1 MRSRLP
7 MLVDCSR
14 IGLCVVFLFPFL
26 SFVMVSCH
34 QQQPKSFYNVL
45 TEADSIAIRMD
56 TSQMITCNSRRLQMR
71 ITHPS
76 FLHRQQV
83 PAGEHFE
90 LFMFNDISLVIR
102 KDTIGSDID
111 DIVRSPGQQF
121 MGMGAELLAAT
132 DRYSIHTGNEEGL
145 DYYAKVID
153 DSTRIVTITLRYDP
167 SHEYDVRSLRQWI
180 ETYDPLANP

>member
-1 MRSRLP
+1 MRSLLPTINACPRLGHC
-7 MLVDCSR
+7 LV
-14 IGLCVVFLFPFL
+14 LTLFIL
-26 SFVMVSCH
+26 SLVTVSCT

-45 TEADSIAIRMD
+45 TEQDSIAIRMD
-56 TSQMITCNSRRLQMR
+56 TSQMVTFNSRRLQMR

-83 PAGEHFE
+83 PAGEMFE
-90 LFMFNDISLVIR
+90 LFMFNDISLVVR
-102 KDTIGSDID
+102 KDTIGSDVD

-121 MGMGAELLAAT
+121 MGMGAELVAAT

-153 DSTRIVTITLRYDP
+153 DSTRIVTLTLRYDP
-167 SHEYDVRSLRQWI
+167 SHEYDVQSLRQWI
-180 ETYDPLANP
+180 EAYDPLANP